1 MTGVSFT
8 VDLDDAA
15 ARRAL
20 TRLAGRAIDLEP
32 AMDEIGAMLVASTL
46 ERFERGEDPDG
57 QPWTPSIRALE
68 QGGQTLVDTTR
79 LRGSITHEAARD
91 SVTVGTNVIYA
102 AIHQLGGKAGR
113 SKKVTIPE
121 RAFLGVNDDDAA
133 ETGEILTEHLA
144 EAFG

>member
-57 QPWTPSIRALE
+57 NAWAPSIRALE
-68 QGGQTLVDTTR
+68 QGGQTLVDTSQ

-113 SKKVTIPE
+113 GKKVTIPE
-121 RAFLGVNDDDAA
+121 RAFLGINDDDAA
-133 ETGEILTEHLA
+133 EIGDILAEHLA

>member
-102 AIHQLGGKAGR
+102 AIHQFGGKAGR
-113 SKKVTIPE
+113 GKKVTIPE

-133 ETGEILTEHLA
+133 EIGEILAEHLA